1 MKFLNS
7 ITTLCIGA
15 HPDDVEYGMA
25 GTFSKCTDTD
35 FVVLVMSDGGDFDK
49 TTTYNDRKKEN
60 ENVWNM
66 FSYVTG
72 MVDAEDFVKEQPE
85 DEMVNFIETNFSD
98 YYFDTIVT
106 TAQEDSHFE
115 HRMINNLGP
124 ALCRRDPKTLIEYRT
139 PSTLNHWIPNHFEP
153 LEPYDYEVKK
163 AALRKFT
170 SQQKAPYFKEKC
182 IDSFHHNFLCSKRG
196 LVRVES
202 FRIVESYSIL

>member
-7 ITTLCIGA
+7 KKVLCVGA

-35 FVVLVMSDGGDFDK
+35 FIVLVMSDGGDFDK
-49 TTTYNDRKKEN
+49 TTTYEDRREEN
-60 ENVWNM
+60 ENVWNV
-66 FSYVTG
+66 FENVNG
-72 MVDAEDFVKEQPE
+72 VVNNQDFVKNQPE
-85 DEMVNFIETNFSD
+85 DEMVNFIETNFKD
-98 YYFDTIVT
+98 FDLIVT
-106 TAQEDSHFE
+106 TPQEDSHFE

-124 ALCRRDPKTLIEYRT
+124 ALCRRSPITLVEYRT

-163 AALRKFT
+163 AALKKFT

-182 IDSFHHNFLCSKRG
+182 IDSFHHNFLCSKKG
-196 LVRVES
+196 LIRVES
-202 FRIVESYSIL
+202 YRIVESYSL

>member
-7 ITTLCIGA
+7 TTVLCIGA

-35 FVVLVMSDGGDFDK
+35 FVVVVMSDGGDFDK
-49 TTTYNDRKKEN
+49 TTTYDDRKEEN
-60 ENVWNM
+60 ENVWDI
-66 FSYVTG
+66 FSNVRG
-72 MVDAEDFVKEQPE
+72 VINAEDFVKNQSE
-85 DEMVNFIETNFSD
+85 DEMVNFIETNLSD

-106 TAQEDSHFE
+106 TPQEDSHFE

-124 ALCRRDPKTLIEYRT
+124 ALCRRDPKTLIEFRT

-163 AALRKFT
+163 SVLRKFT

-202 FRIVESYSIL
+202 FRIVESYSL

>member
-7 ITTLCIGA
+7 KKVLCVGA

-35 FVVLVMSDGGDFDK
+35 FIVLVMSDGGDFDK
-49 TTTYNDRKKEN
+49 TTTYEDRREEN
-60 ENVWNM
+60 ENVWNV
-66 FSYVTG
+66 FENVNG
-72 MVDAEDFVKEQPE
+72 VVNNQDFVKNQPE
-85 DEMVNFIETNFSD
+85 DEMVNFIETNFKD
-98 YYFDTIVT
+98 FDLIVT
-106 TAQEDSHFE
+106 TPQEDSHFE

-124 ALCRRDPKTLIEYRT
+124 ALCRRSPITLVEYRT

-202 FRIVESYSIL
+202 FRIVESYSI

>member
-7 ITTLCIGA
+7 KKVLCVGA

-35 FVVLVMSDGGDFDK
+35 FIVLVMSDGGDFDK
-49 TTTYNDRKKEN
+49 TTTYEDRREEN
-60 ENVWNM
+60 ENVWNV
-66 FSYVTG
+66 FENVNG
-72 MVDAEDFVKEQPE
+72 VVNNQDFVKNQSE
-85 DEMVNFIETNFSD
+85 DEMVNFIETTFKD
-98 YYFDTIVT
+98 FDLIVT
-106 TAQEDSHFE
+106 TPQEDSHFE

-124 ALCRRDPKTLIEYRT
+124 ALCRRSPITLVEYRT

-163 AALRKFT
+163 AALKKFT

-182 IDSFHHNFLCSKRG
+182 IDSFHHNFLCSKKG
-196 LVRVES
+196 LIRVES
-202 FRIVESYSIL
+202 YRIVESYSL